1 MMFCRNV
8 CVRRKKKKN
17 PGSVP
22 VYLNVY
28 DLTPMNVYGYWLGIG
43 IYHSGLEVH
52 GVEYGYGAHEH
63 SSTGIFKVEPKKC
76 PGFTFRKSILVGET
90 EMKAKE
96 IGSFMEELS
105 DEYQGSKYHLIT
117 RNCNHFCNDV
127 CLKLT
132 QKSIPS
138 WVNRLARLGFLCNC
152 VLPASLNE
160 MKVKQVGK
168 DGKLL
173 EVGESKKNKKK
184 KKQKKARSRSGP
196 LASSSDSRL
205 DNNKPSHAR
214 SISTASVVST
224 QSVMED
230 QTKDSVAWLDQ
241 RKGRGCDDD
250 DDNMDFRCEVLK
262 CVKKRLVA
270 TSSRLASLLPSCIT
284 HDFKMPSHKSFM
296 IKKKLAKKMRQNR
309 PIPHWIRLR
318 TDNTIRATMVG
329 TRNVLLSLWFEF
341 GYILVVKPEIKLLS
355 LWFELGHRQ
364 CLSSESEIYNCH
376 CGVQCQAQALAQNQA
391 RILSESS
398 RLFVFCSI

>member
-1 MMFCRNV
+1 MINV
-8 CVRRKKKKN
+8 SVRRKKKKN

-96 IGSFMEELS
+96 VGSFMEELA

-138 WVNRLARLGFLCNC
+138 WVNRLARLGFPLTISQEK
-152 VLPASLNE
+152 VSRRHFSSFSFAHPQLHIARLQDAVPQVVYDKEEAGQKDEAKQAYPSL
-160 MKVKQVGK
+160 
-168 DGKLL
+168 D
-173 EVGESKKNKKK
+173 
-184 KKQKKARSRSGP
+184 
-196 LASSSDSRL
+196 SSSY
-205 DNNKPSHAR
+205 
-214 SISTASVVST
+214 
-224 QSVMED
+224 
-230 QTKDSVAWLDQ
+230 
-241 RKGRGCDDD
+241 
-250 DDNMDFRCEVLK
+250 
-262 CVKKRLVA
+262 
-270 TSSRLASLLPSCIT
+270 
-284 HDFKMPSHKSFM
+284 
-296 IKKKLAKKMRQNR
+296 RQ
-309 PIPHWIRLR
+309 H
-318 TDNTIRATMVG
+318 
-329 TRNVLLSLWFEF
+329 
-341 GYILVVKPEIKLLS
+341 Y
-355 LWFELGHRQ
+355 Q
-364 CLSSESEIYNCH
+364 
-376 CGVQCQAQALAQNQA
+376 VQCQAQALAQNQA
-391 RILSESS
+391 RILSGSS

>member
-8 CVRRKKKKN
+8 SVRRKKKKN

-96 IGSFMEELS
+96 VGSFMEELA

-160 MKVKQVGK
+160 MKVKQVGT

-184 KKQKKARSRSGP
+184 KKKKKARSRSGP
-196 LASSSDSRL
+196 LASSSDARV

-214 SISTASVVST
+214 SISTGNPPCSASF
-224 QSVMED
+224 
-230 QTKDSVAWLDQ
+230 
-241 RKGRGCDDD
+241 CP
-250 DDNMDFRCEVLK
+250 LK
-262 CVKKRLVA
+262 
-270 TSSRLASLLPSCIT
+270 
-284 HDFKMPSHKSFM
+284 
-296 IKKKLAKKMRQNR
+296 
-309 PIPHWIRLR
+309 
-318 TDNTIRATMVG
+318 
-329 TRNVLLSLWFEF
+329 
-341 GYILVVKPEIKLLS
+341 
-355 LWFELGHRQ
+355 
-364 CLSSESEIYNCH
+364 
-376 CGVQCQAQALAQNQA
+376 
-391 RILSESS
+391 
-398 RLFVFCSI
+398 

>member
-8 CVRRKKKKN
+8 FVRRKKKN
-17 PGSVP
+17 SGSVP

-63 SSTGIFKVEPKKC
+63 SSSGIFKVEPKKC

-96 IGSFMEELS
+96 VRSFMEELA

-138 WVNRLARLGFLCNC
+138 WVNRLARLGFICNC

-173 EVGESKKNKKK
+173 EVGENKKNKKKNKKK
-184 KKQKKARSRSGP
+184 KARSKSGP
-196 LASSSDSRL
+196 LASSGSRISRHFSFSFAPQLHIARLQDAVAQVVYDQEEAGQEDEAKQAYSSLDS
-205 DNNKPSHAR
+205 
-214 SISTASVVST
+214 
-224 QSVMED
+224 
-230 QTKDSVAWLDQ
+230 
-241 RKGRGCDDD
+241 
-250 DDNMDFRCEVLK
+250 
-262 CVKKRLVA
+262 
-270 TSSRLASLLPSCIT
+270 SS
-284 HDFKMPSHKSFM
+284 
-296 IKKKLAKKMRQNR
+296 
-309 PIPHWIRLR
+309 
-318 TDNTIRATMVG
+318 
-329 TRNVLLSLWFEF
+329 
-341 GYILVVKPEIKLLS
+341 
-355 LWFELGHRQ
+355 HRQ
-364 CLSSESEIYNCH
+364 H
-376 CGVQCQAQALAQNQA
+376 HQVQCQAQALAQNQA

-398 RLFVFCSI
+398 RLLSSVGF

>member
-96 IGSFMEELS
+96 IGSFMEELA

-214 SISTASVVST
+214 SISTGESSKSAKKCVNSTFPLESVYDVEVFSDQSDISVT
-224 QSVMED
+224 FFAKVQSVMED

-241 RKGRGCDDD
+241 RKPPNTVPQVVYDKEEAGQEDEAKQAYSPLD
-250 DDNMDFRCEVLK
+250 
-262 CVKKRLVA
+262 
-270 TSSRLASLLPSCIT
+270 SSSY
-284 HDFKMPSHKSFM
+284 
-296 IKKKLAKKMRQNR
+296 RQ
-309 PIPHWIRLR
+309 H
-318 TDNTIRATMVG
+318 
-329 TRNVLLSLWFEF
+329 
-341 GYILVVKPEIKLLS
+341 Y
-355 LWFELGHRQ
+355 Q
-364 CLSSESEIYNCH
+364 
-376 CGVQCQAQALAQNQA
+376 VQCQAQALAQNQA

>member
-8 CVRRKKKKN
+8 FVKRKKKN

-43 IYHSGLEVH
+43 IYHSGLQVH

-63 SSTGIFKVEPKKC
+63 SSTGIFKVEPRKC

-96 IGSFMEELS
+96 VGSVMEELA

-132 QKSIPS
+132 QKSIPN
-138 WVNRLARLGFLCNC
+138 WVNRLARLGFMCNC

-173 EVGESKKNKKK
+173 EVGSSKKNKKK
-184 KKQKKARSRSGP
+184 KNKKKAGSRSGP
-196 LASSSDSRL
+196 LASSSDSRVA
-205 DNNKPSHAR
+205 NNNNNKKPSHAR
-214 SISTASVVST
+214 SISTGNPPCSASF
-224 QSVMED
+224 
-230 QTKDSVAWLDQ
+230 
-241 RKGRGCDDD
+241 CP
-250 DDNMDFRCEVLK
+250 LK
-262 CVKKRLVA
+262 
-270 TSSRLASLLPSCIT
+270 
-284 HDFKMPSHKSFM
+284 
-296 IKKKLAKKMRQNR
+296 
-309 PIPHWIRLR
+309 
-318 TDNTIRATMVG
+318 
-329 TRNVLLSLWFEF
+329 
-341 GYILVVKPEIKLLS
+341 
-355 LWFELGHRQ
+355 
-364 CLSSESEIYNCH
+364 
-376 CGVQCQAQALAQNQA
+376 
-391 RILSESS
+391 
-398 RLFVFCSI
+398 